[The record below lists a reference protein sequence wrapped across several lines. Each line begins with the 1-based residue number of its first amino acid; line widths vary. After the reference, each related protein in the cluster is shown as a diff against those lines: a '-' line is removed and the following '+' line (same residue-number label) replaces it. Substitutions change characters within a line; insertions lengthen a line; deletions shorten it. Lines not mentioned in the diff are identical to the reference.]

1 MTSVARK
8 QYKRMMRSAAE
19 YGTESTVARPG
30 GGEMCQAYVV
40 PRHEVLYNPAFAE
53 LRQWEGLE
61 EPGTTGVRDLFMRI
75 LCMNVISTVLNIQV
89 VHDFYIFF
97 SSGV

>member
-1 MTSVARK
+1 MTSVVRK

-40 PRHEVLYNPAFAE
+40 PRHEILTNPAFAD
-53 LRQWEGLE
+53 LREREGLGD
-61 EPGTTGVRDLFMRI
+61 GT
-75 LCMNVISTVLNIQV
+75 
-89 VHDFYIFF
+89 
-97 SSGV
+97 SGVSGLPCHYNGPHGTSH